1 MITSQTR
8 QSLHRFI
15 VAHATSEIA
24 RYAISCINNIQS
36 SILPHLLWCDSLPC
50 DKITGKGS
58 VFMDKLIGHI
68 PWIISL
74 ISVIISWKSLKSAE
88 NIAHFNAYFSCKS
101 TAYSNFNRADLHLLY
116 ERYLTRRAID
126 ECSLSSLCLR
136 FAKRARCFASCLQP
150 AATSAQFTEYR
161 GSFPRSSGRF
171 GRHRKIP
178 SMASSI
184 RIRKQNTASAT
195 PIIETT
201 TASKCV
207 IAHPPFTS

>member
-101 TAYSNFNRADLHLLY
+101 TAYSNLIEQICIFCMSDTSPVEPLMNAVYQASVYGSPNVRAALRVASSQLQ
-116 ERYLTRRAID
+116 RQP
-126 ECSLSSLCLR
+126 SSLNIEDLFR
-136 FAKRARCFASCLQP
+136 ALQEDLDAIAKFHQWPVL
-150 AATSAQFTEYR
+150 
-161 GSFPRSSGRF
+161 SGLESRIQ
-171 GRHRKIP
+171 RLLHR
-178 SMASSI
+178 
-184 RIRKQNTASAT
+184 
-195 PIIETT
+195 
-201 TASKCV
+201 
-207 IAHPPFTS
+207 